1 MLINKSDSKKI
12 ISKVRIADSSWKRL
26 RGLMFE
32 NQALFDYALVFDL
45 PRESVLNAT
54 IHMLFV
60 FFPIDVVFLDKNR
73 KVVDIIKSLQP
84 FTPSCSPKKPA
95 KFLIELP
102 AGKANG
108 ISEGNELEW
117 NQK

>member
-1 MLINKSDSKKI
+1 MLLNKSNSKKI
-12 ISKVRIADSSWKRL
+12 IFKVRIADTSWKRL

-32 NQALFDYALVFDL
+32 NQALFDYALVFNL
-45 PRESVLNAT
+45 PRESVLQAT

-73 KVVDIIKSLQP
+73 KVVDVIKSLLP

-108 ISEGNELEW
+108 IKEGDELDWHED
-117 NQK
+117 